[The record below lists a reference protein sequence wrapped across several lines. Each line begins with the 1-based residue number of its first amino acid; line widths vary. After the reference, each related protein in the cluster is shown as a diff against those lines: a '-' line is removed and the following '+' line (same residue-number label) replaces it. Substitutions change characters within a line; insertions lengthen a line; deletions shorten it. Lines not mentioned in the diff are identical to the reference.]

1 MKKLIM
7 LILCA
12 ALAAG
17 LFACAPGPDDAYD
30 YDAKA
35 ETISFSDSD
44 LVSIEVEH
52 EVYDGSIGQITFIIT
67 SFSSEELSYG
77 EDYQLYMASG
87 DKWREIYPGRL
98 DVSFSAIACLLP
110 SGGRNAVTMPVHS
123 LRPGTYRY
131 VKTVGGVDCY
141 AEFQIGQSQYSAK
154 TPYGYAALSSLP
166 SAYDAQTAESAG
178 DVVFGAGG
186 IRNSDSF
193 EHFLDMVS
201 LGAPA
206 FVRLTSYTVEGDPV
220 ISDVEYNGKY
230 FSLTTDSTRDR
241 FGVTETSTAIYSYI
255 VTNGSGIYLSN
266 CVSYSAAGSCLY
278 GLERGTVLLTPSA
291 KSEWCSSVSELSQ
304 RRSELS
310 TTVMRVWNADGSRAC
325 SVYSSGSFGY
335 QSAGYS
341 SAESL
346 PREKYTGLGGA
357 VSAAWIDDNTFLI
370 AAENSSDPVFPYVF
384 FVYDVTS
391 ETSFSLSA
399 TYSGSGF
406 SIGAGG
412 LIIQAEAG
420 NG

>member
-1 MKKLIM
+1 MKKLIT

-12 ALAAG
+12 ALAVS
-17 LFACAPGPDDAYD
+17 LSACAPGPDDAYD

-35 ETISFSDSD
+35 EDVGFSGSD
-44 LVSIEVEH
+44 LVSLEAEH
-52 EVYDGSIGQITFIIT
+52 EVYDGSIEQITFIIT

-77 EDYQLYMASG
+77 EDYRLYMASG

-98 DVSFSAIACLLP
+98 DVSFPAIACILP
-110 SGGRNAVTMPVHS
+110 VGGRSAVTMPVHS
-123 LRPGTYRY
+123 LRPGIYRY
-131 VKTVGGVDCY
+131 VKTVSGVDCY

-154 TPYGYAALSSLP
+154 TPYGYVALSSLP

-178 DVVFGAGG
+178 DVVFGAGD
-186 IRNSDSF
+186 IKNSDSF

-206 FVRLTSYTVEGDPV
+206 FARLTAYTVEGDPV
-220 ISDVEYNGKY
+220 VTDVEYNGRY
-230 FSLTTDSTRDR
+230 FTLTTDSTRDK
-241 FGVTETSTAIYSYI
+241 FGVQETSSAIYSYI
-255 VTNGSGIYLSN
+255 VTNDSGVYLSN

-278 GLERGTVLLTPSA
+278 GLERGTVLLTPRA
-291 KSEWCSSVSELSQ
+291 NSEWCSTVSELSQ
-304 RRSELS
+304 RNVELS
-310 TTVMRVWNADGSRAC
+310 TTVMRVWSSDGSRAC
-325 SVYSSGSFGY
+325 SVDSSGSFGY
-335 QSAGYS
+335 RSISYS

-346 PREKYTGLGGA
+346 PKEKYTGLGSA
-357 VSAAWIDDNTFLI
+357 VSAAWIDDSTFLI
-370 AAENSSDPVFPYVF
+370 AAENSSDPVFPYLF

-391 ETSFSLSA
+391 DTSFSLSA

-406 SIGAGG
+406 SIGASG